1 MDIYLERRALRLI
14 RASAQEAVEQ
24 GDTETLREDILESFT
39 EDQVEEIERLID
51 SADFFEFLSEVLDE
65 WSGDDVE
72 ELIELLMTQL
82 ADLGV
87 DIKTTSK
94 DDADEEEEEEEEEDE
109 ALDDNSD
116 EDLVP
121 LGDADDI

>member
-94 DDADEEEEEEEEEDE
+94 DDADEEEEEEAEEDE

>member
-121 LGDADDI
+121 LGAADDI